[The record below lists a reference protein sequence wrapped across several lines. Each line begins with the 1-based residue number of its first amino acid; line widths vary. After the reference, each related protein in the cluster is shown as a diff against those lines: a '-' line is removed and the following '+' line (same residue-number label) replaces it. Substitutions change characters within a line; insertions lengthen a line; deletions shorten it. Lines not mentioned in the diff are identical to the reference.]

1 MKKILILAE
10 NAWDSP
16 THVGSHQIAK
26 VFLNMGWRVAYV
38 SKPISPFHIFGG
50 VTEELKNRAQTYI
63 TGGHWHNDNFWTY
76 VPFSFITPY
85 NKLFL
90 ASETVY
96 KNWYKMTFPGLKQK
110 IRQAGFA
117 SVDIIYLDNAV
128 LSFLLGQIPYKTSF
142 YRVTDL
148 NTGFDSLSPCN
159 EREERAALQKVDR
172 VLYTA
177 KELEDFIKRIGTKNE
192 PVFFPNG
199 VDYIHFQKE
208 IFKIPFEYEKLNG
221 PIVVY
226 VGLIKKWFDY
236 KLIVELAR
244 ERPGVQFVIIGD
256 LKYAQDALDDVPNIH
271 CLGAKPYDDI
281 PSYISNADVGL
292 IPFNREYN
300 PEFVDCINP
309 LKLYEYMAC
318 GLPVVARE
326 WKELKN
332 INSPAY
338 LYRDKEECLA
348 CLDKAIAE
356 GGARKDVYKAY
367 AKAQSWDIRVKN
379 MLKSIGMSD
388 G

>member
-26 VFLNMGWRVAYV
+26 VFLNMGWRVAYI

-50 VTEELKNRAQTYI
+50 ITKELINRTHTYI

-76 VPFSFITPY
+76 VPFSLITPY
-85 NKLFL
+85 NKPFL

-96 KNWYKMTFPGLKQK
+96 KNWYKMTVPGLTNK

-117 SVDIIYLDNAV
+117 SVEIIYLDNAV
-128 LSFLLGQIPYKTSF
+128 LSFLLEKILYKTSF

-148 NTGFDSLSPCN
+148 NAGFDSLSPCN
-159 EREERAALQKVDR
+159 ERKERDALQKVDH

-177 KELEDFIKRIGTKNE
+177 KELEDFIRRIGKKNK
-192 PVFFPNG
+192 PIFFPNG

-208 IFKIPFEYEKLNG
+208 LSKIPFEYEKVNK

-236 KLIVELAR
+236 KLIIELAR
-244 ERPGVQFVIIGD
+244 SRPQINFIIIGEM
-256 LKYAQDALDDVPNIH
+256 KKSPFAFDDVPNIH

-281 PSYISNADVGL
+281 PAYIRHADVGL

-300 PEFVDCINP
+300 PAFVDCINP

-326 WKELKN
+326 WQELKN

-338 LYRDKEECLA
+338 LYRDKDECLA
-348 CLDKAIAE
+348 CLDKALAE
-356 GGARKDVYKAY
+356 GEARKDEYKAY
-367 AKAQSWDIRVKN
+367 AKAQGWDMRVKD
-379 MLKSIGMSD
+379 MLKRLRIC
-388 G
+388 